1 MNAVPAAPAADP
13 EAQDRRRL
21 RTAVL
26 AAAGFHLLLFGLP
39 APSPEAV
46 AAPPAERPLVVV
58 RPVRF
63 QPPEEP
69 PERPP
74 ERREVRVPVPDP
86 TPDDPEPLR
95 PLDLPAVEKEAW
107 DGALIVD
114 VPDGPPPRI
123 EAPEVYQVG
132 GRIAP
137 PRPLEQP
144 PPRYSEA
151 ARRARIQGPVV
162 LALILGED
170 GRVASLEVV
179 RGLPFGLSDAAAEA
193 VARWRYEPATL
204 GGRPVKVRMTVTV
217 NFELS

>member
-1 MNAVPAAPAADP
+1 
-13 EAQDRRRL
+13 
-21 RTAVL
+21 
-26 AAAGFHLLLFGLP
+26 
-39 APSPEAV
+39 
-46 AAPPAERPLVVV
+46 
-58 RPVRF
+58 
-63 QPPEEP
+63 
-69 PERPP
+69 
-74 ERREVRVPVPDP
+74 
-86 TPDDPEPLR
+86 
-95 PLDLPAVEKEAW
+95 
-107 DGALIVD
+107 
-114 VPDGPPPRI
+114 
-123 EAPEVYQVG
+123 VG

-179 RGLPFGLSDAAAEA
+179 RGLPFGLSEAAAEA